1 MKKLFLITLLPIL
14 FSCSKAAG
22 DNSGM
27 SKKEINLNIAT
38 FNIRLSTT
46 DDTGVRSWEA
56 RRSSVVAVIRDN
68 DLDVVGFQEVLE
80 DQQEDLKALLPEYSF
95 YFVGRDDGTK
105 GEAVGV
111 AYRNSRFQPLNH
123 LCFWLSPTPDTPSN
137 ASGWGGHPTRKR
149 VAAVCRLI
157 ENSSHKQFYYL
168 VTHMETGGSYAGA
181 RTKSAELILEREK
194 LLNVNGLPFF
204 VAGDMNTTY
213 PDEESMEVLRTVFS
227 DTFREADDK
236 GVRQGPM
243 GTFNGFDPEADL
255 DNELVMLDYVFAKGD
270 YTLNRYKVID
280 TRYDGQY
287 PSDHLPIVINV
298 TM

>member
-1 MKKLFLITLLPIL
+1 MEKVFAFVLVFLLMSCHRDGVATD
-14 FSCSKAAG
+14 FS
-22 DNSGM
+22 
-27 SKKEINLNIAT
+27 KEMTLNIAT
-38 FNIRLSTT
+38 FNIRILT
-46 DDTGVRSWEA
+46 DEDVGARSWEA
-56 RRSSVVAVIRDN
+56 RKSNVASTIVDN
-68 DLDVVGFQEVLE
+68 DFDVVGFQEVLPT
-80 DQQEDLKALLPEYSF
+80 QQNDLKELLPEYSF
-95 YFVGRDDGTK
+95 YFAGRDDGK
-105 GEAVGV
+105 NGEAVGI
-111 AYRNSRFQPLNH
+111 AYKKSRFSPLNH
-123 LCFWLSPTPDTPSN
+123 LCFWLSPTPDQPSN
-137 ASGWGGHPTRKR
+137 ASEWGGHPTRKR

-157 ENSSHKQFYYL
+157 ENSSHKQFYCL

-194 LLNVNGLPFF
+194 LLNFNGLPFF
-204 VAGDMNTTY
+204 VAGDMNTPY
-213 PDEESMEVLRTVFS
+213 PDEESMDVLRTVFS

-270 YTLNRYKVID
+270 YTLNSYKVID

-298 TM
+298 TL